1 MANEKPSTQTQ
12 PHGDAATRKKT
23 ETSVAEAGSSAE
35 KKVTPKNALLGLQH
49 VLVSNVW
56 LDPVFVAGAIGLPL
70 ALSSNMVNAI
80 FIVSGLVTLIQAT
93 KLVRLPIVQGPS
105 AAFDALMIAAGTAG
119 SLAAAGTSIFISSL
133 IFLVLCLTRVI
144 EKLRFLF
151 APIVSGVII
160 FLVGVSLSGF
170 TLSEFLGGAPGD
182 KGFAD
187 PKTLAVSIIT
197 CVLVVVLSQ
206 FGKGMVKALSYLI
219 ALVVG
224 TALSLAFGMADF
236 SAVASSRGSACPSSC
251 RMAVSISTRRFSY
264 RSSSPIWWPSWKPSA
279 CIRRPRRS
287 KARSSRTARCVTVL
301 PERPPVRR
309 SPR

>member
-12 PHGDAATRKKT
+12 THGDAATRKKT

-119 SLAAAGTSIFISSL
+119 SLAAAGTSIFISSP

-170 TLSEFLGGAPGD
+170 TLSEFLGARRETGASPIRRRW
-182 KGFAD
+182 
-187 PKTLAVSIIT
+187 PS
-197 CVLVVVLSQ
+197 
-206 FGKGMVKALSYLI
+206 
-219 ALVVG
+219 
-224 TALSLAFGMADF
+224 
-236 SAVASSRGSACPSSC
+236 PSSPAC
-251 RMAVSISTRRFSY
+251 WWWCFP
-264 RSSSPIWWPSWKPSA
+264 SS
-279 CIRRPRRS
+279 
-287 KARSSRTARCVTVL
+287 ARAW
-301 PERPPVRR
+301 
-309 SPR
+309 